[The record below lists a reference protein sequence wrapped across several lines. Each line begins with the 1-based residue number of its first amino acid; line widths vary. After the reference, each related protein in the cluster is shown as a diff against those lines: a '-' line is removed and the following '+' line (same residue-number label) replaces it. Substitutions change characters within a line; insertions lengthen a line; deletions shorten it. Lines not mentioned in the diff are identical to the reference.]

1 MTVLA
6 VPPRPATGGSVVAEF
21 PAGVP
26 SHRHTGVRYARVA
39 DPAIG
44 CVLLDFEITFSLVS
58 PETRVF
64 TQAIQEN
71 VHEEFANGRSSVVG
85 TIERL
90 SALLGVPVKD
100 VLAGAKIR
108 KRTFQYWKRNPGTRP
123 RLESQGE
130 VWALAQGIEVLQEH
144 LGEGLAH
151 WMAQSPRRDMLR
163 QGRYDELVQLATT
176 PQGLDEELA
185 RRERARYVGDGDAAE
200 VFLSPPSHPTVRT
213 PPTRARVAKRAQ
225 VRGSEGM

>member
-1 MTVLA
+1 MG
-6 VPPRPATGGSVVAEF
+6 R
-21 PAGVP
+21 
-26 SHRHTGVRYARVA
+26 
-39 DPAIG
+39 
-44 CVLLDFEITFSLVS
+44 VLLDFEITFSPVS
-58 PETRVF
+58 PETIIFTRV
-64 TQAIQEN
+64 IQDG
-71 VHEEFANGRSSVVG
+71 VHGAFADGRSSVVG

-144 LGEGLAH
+144 LGKDLAN

-176 PQGLDEELA
+176 PPGLDEELA
-185 RRERARYVGDGDAAE
+185 RRERARYVGFGDAAE
-200 VFLSPPSHPTVRT
+200 AVSGPSSHSTVRT

-225 VRGSEGM
+225 VRGSEGT